1 MTVPNDV
8 LIWLDV
14 ETTGFDPEGDHL
26 LEIAA
31 VATGMDSNLTAF
43 GEAFSMRIHPPA
55 ELRMLSVSIDVL
67 EMHATSGLWRD
78 VRDSAYTEEHAWR
91 AFMSWA
97 ARLSLGSAETRSLA
111 GRSVHFD
118 RAWLEASMPAS
129 DLKILR
135 LSHRHFDLTAI
146 KAFAAITGMR
156 MDVPEDAHRALDDV
170 WADIA
175 LARMLI
181 SEGSVL
187 E

>member
-14 ETTGFDPEGDHL
+14 ETTGLDPQADHL

-31 VATGMDSNLTAF
+31 VATGMDADLTVI
-43 GEAFSMRIHPPA
+43 GEPFSMRIRPPA
-55 ELRMLSVSIDVL
+55 ELRMSSIPVDVL
-67 EMHATSGLWRD
+67 EMHTKSGLWRD
-78 VRDSAYTEEHAWR
+78 VRSSAYTAEHAWR

-97 ARLSLGSAETRSLA
+97 ARLSLGVAETRSLA

-118 RAWLEASMPAS
+118 RAWLEAALPAR
-129 DLKILR
+129 DLQILR

-146 KAFAAITGMR
+146 KAFAAICGMR

-181 SEGSVL
+181 AEGSAL
-187 E
+187 